1 MKNHKSTTVSTFFII
16 MVLLLQA
23 HSDGRATRDRDNT
36 GAPGGQ
42 SGGNGMMITC
52 SNCHSNGGFDLALNL
67 ELFDADNNPIS
78 EYTPNETYVA
88 RVTIESVTGDSPSG
102 YGFQMVSLIDSDDS
116 DVDGWSGAGLSS
128 NVQLTFANSTGRV
141 YAEHNNLS
149 ESNEFTAE
157 WVAPEVNSGAVSFYV
172 AGIGANSNGAST
184 GDYAPTPV
192 RVTFSEAT
200 STSTTSVNPQVEI
213 DIYPNPVHH
222 HLNVRGN
229 TKNKIVDIYSQGS
242 LIESYKLDSDHA
254 LLDLTSL
261 ASGIYFIVIRSPEA
275 AYLTSK
281 RVIKI

>member
-1 MKNHKSTTVSTFFII
+1 
-16 MVLLLQA
+16 
-23 HSDGRATRDRDNT
+23 
-36 GAPGGQ
+36 
-42 SGGNGMMITC
+42 
-52 SNCHSNGGFDLALNL
+52 
-67 ELFDADNNPIS
+67 
-78 EYTPNETYVA
+78 
-88 RVTIESVTGDSPSG
+88 
-102 YGFQMVSLIDSDDS
+102 MVSLIDSDDS
-116 DVDGWSGAGLSS
+116 DVDRCSCAGLSS

-172 AGIGANSNGAST
+172 AGIGANGNSAST

-222 HLNVRGN
+222 HLNVRGD

-261 ASGIYFIVIRSPEA
+261 ASGIYFIVIRSPEE